1 MREHLFRAKRKDTKQ
16 WVFGSLVNMPTSTF
30 IIPKTEKV
38 QLPDFI
44 EVDPSTVGKF
54 TNRYCQ
60 GNPIYEGDILYEDC
74 PESYKIVYYDEK
86 ATEYRVKYTDRDQT
100 FAFCGLSDRAL
111 QLYNTIVGNIFD
123 NYELLKF

>member
-1 MREHLFRAKRKDTKQ
+1 MREHIFRAQKNDTRE
-16 WVFGSLVNMPTSTF
+16 WVYGNLVVLPNSTC
-30 IIPKTEKV
+30 IISKTEKD
-38 QLPDFI
+38 QLPGFI

-60 GNPIYEGDILYEDC
+60 GKPIYEGDILYEDC
-74 PESYKIVYYDEK
+74 SETYKIVYYDEK

-100 FAFCGLSDRAL
+100 FVFCGLSDRAL

-123 NYELLKF
+123 NPEFLK